1 MENTAKKTKVRCYRL
16 DCFTN
21 YGMGEPII
29 FSTKKKKCLN
39 ERRFRRPL
47 PYDIEGMP
55 IEHLTTFDIDKKD
68 FQLFK
73 TYEGENILLWL
84 YLWERGEII
93 RTEYF
98 Y

>member
-1 MENTAKKTKVRCYRL
+1 MENTAKKTTLRCYRL
-16 DCFTN
+16 DLFN
-21 YGMGEPII
+21 KYGMGEPII
-29 FSTKKKKCLN
+29 FSTKKKECLN
-39 ERRFRRPL
+39 ERRFRRSL

-93 RTEYF
+93 RTQYF